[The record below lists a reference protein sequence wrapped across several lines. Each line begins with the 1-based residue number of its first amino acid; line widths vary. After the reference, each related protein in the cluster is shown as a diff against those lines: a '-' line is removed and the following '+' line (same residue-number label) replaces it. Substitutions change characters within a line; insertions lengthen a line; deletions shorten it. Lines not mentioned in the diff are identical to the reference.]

1 MNTRN
6 VSVGMLL
13 SLALIASAA
22 GALRSTDGLGIA
34 LFAAL
39 ALGALMALPLY
50 LRQADEGVSMG
61 VDAAQA
67 AMLRS
72 SSLAS
77 DSGEALLSALR
88 TAAHGSLLH
97 GVGSACV
104 RLEQQLTE
112 ARSRCAGM
120 EEALHA
126 SRAAAAAPHLLDG
139 QFNLLENLRRKIDEL
154 VKTQAELL
162 AHQGRAGEVA
172 RASAQSVDL
181 TYKAVHESRG
191 SMEDLSTYSE
201 QITRVFAELTA
212 QSERIEKIVTSIQ
225 EISSQTNLLA
235 LNAAIEAARAGE
247 GGRGFAVVA
256 DEVRK
261 LAERAKL
268 SSNEIGEIA
277 QGLRQTAVD
286 AGERVT
292 QAANSARRGL
302 DSTQSAIAAMDA
314 VLEGAKK
321 RVEAIKATQ
330 QHMEDQQGYCEN
342 LSQDL
347 GELESQLR

>member
-22 GALRSTDGLGIA
+22 GALRSADGVGIA
-34 LFAAL
+34 LFVAL

-72 SSLAS
+72 SLAS
-77 DSGEALLSALR
+77 DSGEAALSALR

-97 GVGSACV
+97 GVGSACE
-104 RLEQQLTE
+104 RLEQQLAE
-112 ARSRCAGM
+112 ARSRCAGI

-154 VKTQAELL
+154 VKTQTELL
-162 AHQGRAGEVA
+162 AHQGRAGDVA

-292 QAANSARRGL
+292 QATNSARRGL